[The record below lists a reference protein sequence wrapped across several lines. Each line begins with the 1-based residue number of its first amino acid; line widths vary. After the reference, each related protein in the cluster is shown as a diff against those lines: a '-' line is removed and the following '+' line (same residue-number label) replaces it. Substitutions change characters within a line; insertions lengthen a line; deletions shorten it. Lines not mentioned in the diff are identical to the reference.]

1 MSLLTD
7 KKYKLASSVKFDE
20 YMKAIGE
27 YENLY
32 TWKGINKFYFCILE
46 VFVFPLYKLF
56 EFYYLLVPWK

>member
-27 YENLY
+27 YQNLY
-32 TWKGINKFYFCILE
+32 TWKRINKFHFCILE
-46 VFVFPLYKLF
+46 VLCSHFTN
-56 EFYYLLVPWK
+56 YLNFIIC